1 MIESSAPILDM
12 MTVASGDDILVT
24 ARDCNTACPTE
35 IYSTVRVNKF
45 VETKQ
50 SSRAQFSL

>member
-24 ARDCNTACPTE
+24 AGDCNTACSTE
-35 IYSTVRVNKF
+35 IDNTVRVNKF